1 MTHIENHSGRGH
13 DICGGTDRMDGSL
26 RRQQDEAKE
35 PSLRVE
41 YINTINKFIQQI
53 NIHLYSKHTH
63 IAWKPQ
69 PYASPSFYT
78 EHLGSMFPFLYAV
91 LPLCLNQILP
101 RAN

>member
-41 YINTINKFIQQI
+41 YINTTNK
-53 NIHLYSKHTH
+53 
-63 IAWKPQ
+63 
-69 PYASPSFYT
+69 
-78 EHLGSMFPFLYAV
+78 
-91 LPLCLNQILP
+91 
-101 RAN
+101 